1 MSNSHAV
8 IQTAIPVSLAAVTLA
23 YTLVAR
29 RLQTWNITAPMAFAG
44 AGMLISSGWLGQ
56 WELGIKPTDNWFMGI
71 AEFSLAMLIFS
82 DSSKLSLREVERDRQ
97 PVMRLLGLAFPL
109 TLLAGLGACML
120 LFPQFGWQVALL
132 TALLLCPTDIALAG
146 GAVTDERVPARV
158 RRTLGVESGLYD
170 GGAAPVLTLLIVMV
184 AVDAGEIS
192 ATGWV
197 AAAAWEM
204 FGAVLIAVLI
214 GGLGGL
220 LLRVCRAHNWT
231 TPTSQQVAIALLAIL
246 CYTMSSAIDANGFV
260 AVFLGGLLFG
270 AASRDMLREDFD
282 FSEAAGTMASFVVWI
297 VFGGAM
303 AIPAITGAGLNDWI
317 LAGLALTVLRM
328 APVALALSGSGFR
341 APTLAYMGWFGP
353 RGLAT
358 VIFAILALQD
368 IGADP
373 ITDHLI
379 QVATLTAVLSIF
391 LHGLTAGPLTAMYG
405 RWAAKLPADASELV
419 PVEDTR
425 PLRREL
431 RATKSSR
438 TKIL

>member
-1 MSNSHAV
+1 MSNTHSV

-44 AGMLISSGWLGQ
+44 AGMLIGSGWLGQ

-82 DSSKLSLREVERDRQ
+82 DSSKLSLREVERDHR
-97 PVMRLLGLAFPL
+97 PVARLLCLAFPL

-132 TALLLCPTDIALAG
+132 TALLLCPTDSALAG
-146 GAVTDERVPARV
+146 GAITDERVPARI
-158 RRTLGVESGLYD
+158 RRILGVESGLYD

-197 AAAAWEM
+197 ATAAWEV
-204 FGAVLIAVLI
+204 FGAVLIAALI
-214 GGLGGL
+214 GGVGGL
-220 LLRVCRAHNWT
+220 LLRVCRAREWT

-246 CYTMSSAIDANGFV
+246 SYTMAVAIEANGFV

-270 AASRDMLREDFD
+270 AASRDMLHEDFD
-282 FSEAAGTMASFVVWI
+282 FAEAAGTMSSFVVWI

-303 AIPAITGAGLNDWI
+303 AVPAIAGASLRDWL

-328 APVALALSGSGFR
+328 VPVALALSRSGFR
-341 APTLAYMGWFGP
+341 APTLVYMGWFGP

-368 IGADP
+368 IGPDP
-373 ITDHLI
+373 ITAHLI

-391 LHGLTAGPLTAMYG
+391 LHGLTAGPLTTVYA
-405 RWAAKLPADASELV
+405 RWAANLPADAPELA
-419 PVEDTR
+419 PVAHAR

-431 RATKSSR
+431 RATKGAR
-438 TKIL
+438 AKIL